1 MNAHRL
7 YAASRRRRQVYMKKF
22 TAAIS
27 ALVLVLCMSV
37 LLGCNFSDASGS
49 REEAPVEHRYYKSIE
64 IQPGDTLWGIAEEFM
79 TDEYSSVNE
88 YINEVKK
95 INGLDSDDIQ
105 DSQYLTIAYYD
116 TAFR

>member
-1 MNAHRL
+1 MDAHRL
-7 YAASRRRRQVYMKKF
+7 YAASKRRRQVCMKKF

-27 ALVLVLCMSV
+27 AFVLIMCMSI
-37 LLGCNFSDASGS
+37 LLGCNFSDASDS
-49 REEAPVEHRYYKSIE
+49 REDAPVEYRYYKSIE

-95 INGLDSDDIQ
+95 INGLGSDDIQ
-105 DSQYLTIAYYD
+105 ESQYLTIAYYD
-116 TAFR
+116 TEFR